1 MENANEIIPNLWL
14 GNRNAPKE
22 TDNLIKNNIKL
33 IINCSKDIIY
43 PIDPNIHVIRLSI
56 HDMNSA
62 ESNDIL
68 ANKINYLTYIINVY
82 LNNNIGVL
90 VHCYAGVQRSAT
102 VVLCYLLKYKNMSLD
117 MAKAIMKEKRSI
129 VFFPYP
135 TFNTFINN
143 YAITMSS

>member
-1 MENANEIIPNLWL
+1 MYYRRIIQEDIVTLPVGIREGIIR
-14 GNRNAPKE
+14 GNGYVLNMKYW
-22 TDNLIKNNIKL
+22 I
-33 IINCSKDIIY
+33 
-43 PIDPNIHVIRLSI
+43 
-56 HDMNSA
+56 
-62 ESNDIL
+62 
-68 ANKINYLTYIINVY
+68 YIITSYLYISYCCNVY

-135 TFNTFINN
+135 TFEIFINN
-143 YAITMSS
+143 YALII

>member
-1 MENANEIIPNLWL
+1 MDYANEIIPNLWL

-22 TDNLIKNNIKL
+22 TENLKKNNIQL

-43 PIDPNIHVIRLSI
+43 PIDPNIEVIRLSI
-56 HDMNSA
+56 HDLNTT
-62 ESNDIL
+62 ESNEIL

-117 MAKAIMKEKRSI
+117 MAKTIMKEKRNI

-143 YAITMSS
+143 YAVSV

>member
-1 MENANEIIPNLWL
+1 MEYANEIIPNLWL

-22 TDNLIKNNIKL
+22 TENLKKNNIQL

-43 PIDPNIHVIRLSI
+43 PIDLNIEVIRLPI
-56 HDMNSA
+56 HDMNTT
-62 ESNDIL
+62 ESNEIL
-68 ANKINYLTYIINVY
+68 ANKINYLTYIINIY

-102 VVLCYLLKYKNMSLD
+102 VVLCYLLKYKSMSLD
-117 MAKAIMKEKRSI
+117 MAKTIMKEKRNI

-143 YAITMSS
+143 YAISV

>member
-1 MENANEIIPNLWL
+1 MDYANEIIPNLWL
-14 GNRNAPKE
+14 GNRYSPRE

-33 IINCSKDIIY
+33 IINCTKDIIY
-43 PIDPNIHVIRLSI
+43 PIDSNIQVIRLSI
-56 HDMNSA
+56 QDLNTTEA
-62 ESNDIL
+62 NDIL
-68 ANKINYLTYIINVY
+68 SQKINYLIYIMNLY

-90 VHCYAGVQRSAT
+90 IHCYAGVQRSAT

-135 TFNTFINN
+135 TFDTFINN
-143 YAITMSS
+143 YSLIV